1 MHCWKISYTFMVYTG
16 LCVPSLL
23 YSLYRP
29 AQNPSTAEL
38 GQFAK
43 ADFDKRHWMQLPTL
57 DRLAEPQVTA
67 MAPALQGPESC
78 ESPQQLP
85 QSPQSVPSSHKA

>member
-1 MHCWKISYTFMVYTG
+1 M
-16 LCVPSLL
+16 PSLL

-67 MAPALQGPESC
+67 IAPALHGPDRGPSR

-85 QSPQSVPSSHKA
+85 QSPQ

>member
-1 MHCWKISYTFMVYTG
+1 M
-16 LCVPSLL
+16 PSLF
-23 YSLYRP
+23 YNLYRP

-38 GQFAK
+38 GQFAE